1 MSGKKLIFVTG
12 GVLSS
17 LGKGLLASSI
27 CHILRNSG
35 LNAYCMKIDPYL
47 NCDAGT
53 LNPHEHGEVFVT
65 LDGHEGDL
73 DLGNYERFSETNSI
87 REQNLMMGEVY
98 FSVLSKERKGTFLG
112 KTVQLIPHVTNEVK
126 ERIELALAKT
136 DAEILVLELGGT
148 VGDIESELVLE
159 AVRQM
164 KFEGVHSCIFIH
176 LALVPV
182 IITGE
187 EKTKPMQHSVKT
199 LLSKG
204 IVPDFIVARS
214 SKPLTE
220 KSRDKIGLMC
230 SVLKD
235 FIFSSYDLSSVYYLP
250 SVLTEQ
256 GFTNKL
262 FEKLGY
268 SNLKFNDTWKKL
280 LSNTPTKTVKI
291 AVVGKY
297 SASGKDAYMSVF
309 EALKHAG
316 YNVNVEVQADLIDS
330 ETMNDVL
337 LNDYNGVLV
346 PGGFGSRGV
355 EGIISSINHA
365 RITKKPFLGICYGMQ
380 LAVIEAARSLG
391 MKDANS
397 TEINPDTDYP
407 VIDLLPEQKDV
418 TQKGGSMR
426 LGGKKILLK
435 DNTIFKKLY
444 GSNEIIKRFRHRF
457 EVNPEFTDQLSK
469 LLVFS
474 STDETGKINKS
485 IELKDTSHP
494 FFIGVQ
500 FHPEFDSRLTTSE
513 PLFFNFI
520 KAVSNSV

>member
-1 MSGKKLIFVTG
+1 M
-12 GVLSS
+12 SS

-27 CHILRNSG
+27 CHVLRNSS

-73 DLGNYERFSETNSI
+73 DLGNYERFSETNSVK
-87 REQNLMMGEVY
+87 EQNLMMGEVY
-98 FSVLSKERKGTFLG
+98 SSVLSKERRGVFLG
-112 KTVQLIPHVTNEVK
+112 KTVQLIPHVTNEIK
-126 ERIELALAKT
+126 ERIVKAAEKT
-136 DAEILVLELGGT
+136 KADFLVVELGGT
-148 VGDIESELVLE
+148 VGDIESDLVLE
-159 AVRQM
+159 AVREL
-164 KFEGVHSCIFIH
+164 KYEGKYECLFIH
-176 LALVPV
+176 LALVPT

-204 IVPDFIVARS
+204 IIPDFIIARS
-214 SKPLTE
+214 SSPLSE
-220 KSRDKIGLMC
+220 KSREKIGLMC
-230 SVLKD
+230 NVPKEY
-235 FIFSSYDLSSVYYLP
+235 IFSSYDLTNVYLLP
-250 SVLTEQ
+250 RVLKEQ
-256 GFTNKL
+256 GFT
-262 FEKLGY
+262 
-268 SNLKFNDTWKKL
+268 DKL
-280 LSNTPTKTVKI
+280 LSKLGFSESHFVDPWNDLLSRKTLKNIKI

-316 YNVNVEVQADLIDS
+316 YNLNVQVNADLIDS
-330 ETMNDVL
+330 EKLDINSLKNYD
-337 LNDYNGVLV
+337 GILV

-355 EGIISSINHA
+355 EGMIEAIHYA
-365 RITKKPFLGICYGMQ
+365 RTNSKPFLGICYGLQ
-380 LAVIEAARSLG
+380 LAVIEVARSLG

-397 TEINPDTDYP
+397 TEINPDTKYP
-407 VIDLLPEQKDV
+407 VIDLLPEQKQITDL
-418 TQKGGSMR
+418 GGSMR

-435 DNTIFKKLY
+435 DNTTFMKLY
-444 GSNEIIKRFRHRF
+444 NSKQMVKRFRHRF
-457 EVNPEFTDQLSK
+457 EVNPDFTGKLNE

-485 IELKDTSHP
+485 IELMNSSHP

-500 FHPEFDSRLTTSE
+500 FHPEFDSRVTNPE
-513 PLFFNFI
+513 PLFYNFI
-520 KAVSNSV
+520 KASSKNQWFKGSLV

>member
-1 MSGKKLIFVTG
+1 MTDEKKLIFVTG

-47 NCDAGT
+47 NVDAGT

-73 DLGNYERFSETNSI
+73 DLGNYERFSETNSV

-98 FSVLSKERKGTFLG
+98 FSVLSKERKGVFLG
-112 KTVQLIPHVTNEVK
+112 KTVQLIPHVTNEIK
-126 ERIELALAKT
+126 ERIETALEKT
-136 DAEILVLELGGT
+136 KAEILVLELGGT
-148 VGDIESELVLE
+148 VGDIESELVLD
-159 AVRQM
+159 AARQM
-164 KFEGVHSCIFIH
+164 KYEGIHSCIFIH

-204 IVPDFIVARS
+204 IVPDFIIARS
-214 SKPLTE
+214 SKPLGI
-220 KSRDKIGLMC
+220 KSKEKIGLMC
-230 SVLKD
+230 SVPKD
-235 FIFSSYDLSSVYYLP
+235 FIFSSYDLPNVYLLP
-250 SVLTEQ
+250 SVLKEQ
-256 GFTNKL
+256 GFNDKL
-262 FEKLGY
+262 FKKLGY
-268 SNLKFNDTWKKL
+268 SNLEFNDSWADL
-280 LSNTPTKTVKI
+280 LSQKLGKKVKI

-309 EALKHAG
+309 EALKHSG
-316 YNVNVEVQADLIDS
+316 YNLNVDVSADLLDS
-330 ETMNDVL
+330 ETLDINSL
-337 LNDYNGVLV
+337 KDYDGILV

-355 EGIISSINHA
+355 EGMIKAINYA
-365 RITKKPFLGICYGMQ
+365 RINNKPFLGICYGMQ

-391 MKDANS
+391 LKNANS
-397 TEINPDTDYP
+397 TEIDESTPYP

-435 DNTIFKKLY
+435 DNTVFMDLY
-444 GSNEIIKRFRHRF
+444 DSKEITKRFRHRF
-457 EVNPEFTDQLSK
+457 EINPDFTNQLSK

-485 IELKDTSHP
+485 IELQDKSHP

-500 FHPEFDSRLTTSE
+500 FHPEFDSRLTNPE

-520 KAVSNSV
+520 KAASK